1 MANKLVPKEFPSSPV
16 IENTKDLGAFIRAQ
30 RTQNGLV
37 IDEAAK
43 MLGVSVDL
51 LSGIE
56 NGTRNVG
63 IDKVLHILTGLG
75 LKMSV
80 FTKKQVHYVVKP
92 AFENYNKESKGQE
105 SKAQSH

>member
-1 MANKLVPKEFPSSPV
+1 MGNKLVPKEFPKSPI

-43 MLGVSVDL
+43 LLNISVDL

-56 NGTRNVG
+56 NGNRNVG
-63 IDKVLHILTGLG
+63 INKVLHILTGLG
-75 LKMSV
+75 LKMSI
-80 FTKKQVHYVVKP
+80 FNKKDAHYIVEP
-92 AFENYNKESKGQE
+92 AFESYQKSINRENNS
-105 SKAQSH
+105 

>member
-1 MANKLVPKEFPSSPV
+1 MSNKLVPKEFPKSPI

-43 MLGVSVDL
+43 LLNVSVDL

-56 NGTRNVG
+56 NGNRNVG
-63 IDKVLHILTGLG
+63 IDKVLHILTGFG
-75 LKMSV
+75 LKMSI
-80 FTKKQVHYVVKP
+80 FTKKEVHYMVEP
-92 AFENYNKESKGQE
+92 AFKSYQESINKENND
-105 SKAQSH
+105 